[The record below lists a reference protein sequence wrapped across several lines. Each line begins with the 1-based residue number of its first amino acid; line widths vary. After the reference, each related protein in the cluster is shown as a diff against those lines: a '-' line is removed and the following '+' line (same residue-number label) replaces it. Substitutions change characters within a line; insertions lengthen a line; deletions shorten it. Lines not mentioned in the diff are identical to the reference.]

1 MTTIRVLIADDHPE
15 MLSALVT
22 AVEADARFVVAA
34 TATSGEQAA
43 RLAAELPLDLA
54 LIDVRMPGGGPAA
67 ATAIASLPGAPVVVA
82 ISAETGVSTVAA
94 MVEAGAVGYL
104 AKGRIGEALPELL
117 ARCVHG
123 EVVLATPT
131 GAGALRAV
139 LGARRAEAV
148 DAVTRA
154 AV

>member
-1 MTTIRVLIADDHPE
+1 MSRVRVLIADDHPE

-34 TATSGEQAA
+34 TATSGEQAT

-54 LIDVRMPGGGPAA
+54 LIDVRMPGGGPATVA
-67 ATAIASLPGAPVVVA
+67 SIARLPHAPVVVA
-82 ISAETGVSTVAA
+82 ISADTGVTTVAA
-94 MVEAGAVGYL
+94 MVAAGAVGYL

-117 ARCVHG
+117 ARCAHG

-131 GAGALRAV
+131 GAAALRAV
-139 LGARRAEAV
+139 LGSRRAGLPEV
-148 DAVTRA
+148 VSGA

>member
-1 MTTIRVLIADDHPE
+1 MTNIRVLIADDHPE
-15 MLSALVT
+15 MLAALVS
-22 AVEADARFVVAA
+22 AVEADARFVVAG

-43 RLAAELPLDLA
+43 RLAAEMPLDLA
-54 LIDVRMPGGGPAA
+54 LIDVRMPGGGPAV
-67 ATAIASLPGAPVVVA
+67 ATAIASLPEAPVVVA
-82 ISAETGVSTVAA
+82 ISAETGVSTVTA

-117 ARCVHG
+117 ARCANG

-131 GAGALRAV
+131 GAAALRAV

-148 DAVTRA
+148 QAVTAA

>member
-1 MTTIRVLIADDHPE
+1 MTSIRVLIADDHPE

-34 TATSGEQAA
+34 TATSGEQAT

-67 ATAIASLPGAPVVVA
+67 ATAIAGLPGAPVVVA
-82 ISAETGVSTVAA
+82 ISAETGVTTVAA
-94 MVEAGAVGYL
+94 MVAAGAVGYL

-117 ARCVHG
+117 ARCAHG

-131 GAGALRAV
+131 GAAALRA
-139 LGARRAEAV
+139 LLDARRAELPEAV
-148 DAVTRA
+148 SGA